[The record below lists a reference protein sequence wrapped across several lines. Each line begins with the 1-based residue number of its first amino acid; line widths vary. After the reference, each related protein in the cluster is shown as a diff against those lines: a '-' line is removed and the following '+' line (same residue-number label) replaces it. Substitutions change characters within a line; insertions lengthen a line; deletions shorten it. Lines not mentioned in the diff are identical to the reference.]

1 MSLSHPPLAWQEL
14 LQQQLRPFLDIPD
27 WGIGGSCLLRK
38 LGLVTTHRDIDI
50 VCSAVAFQQLQ
61 DRCSALGWEP
71 LVIPSH
77 PQLQSDHFARW
88 RLTDG
93 SVIEW
98 MAGIKVVRDG
108 VERRWCFSPHQLTVE
123 QGLPWMRA
131 ADWLTLYQLFDRP
144 TRVELIARYLDAV
157 KGQSGP
163 TANS

>member
-1 MSLSHPPLAWQEL
+1 MSLSQPPLAWQVL

-61 DRCSALGWEP
+61 GRCSALGWEP
-71 LVIPSH
+71 LVIQSH

-108 VERRWCFSPHQLTVE
+108 VERRWCFSPQQLTYE
-123 QGLPWMRA
+123 YGLPWMLA
-131 ADWLTLYQLFDRP
+131 ADWFTLYQLFDRP
-144 TRVELIARYLDAV
+144 TRLLQIRQYLENLQGLAETVADL
-157 KGQSGP
+157 
-163 TANS
+163 

>member
-14 LQQQLRPFLDIPD
+14 LHQQLRPFLDIPD

-61 DRCSALGWEP
+61 DCCTALGCEP
-71 LVIPSH
+71 LVMPSH

-108 VERRWCFSPHQLTVE
+108 VERRWCFLPQQLTYE
-123 QGLPWMRA
+123 YDLPWMLA
-131 ADWLTLYQLFDRP
+131 ADWFTLYQLFDRP